1 MAQTITYNDKTYLN
15 ENSSIADEN
24 KVKDTD
30 MNEIKSVVNANATIL
45 DNQAPQA
52 ITLETNV
59 VTGVI
64 SATTKFA
71 LNKVR
76 NQVGTQITGNTSTHR
91 VIIGSGVSNVMVS
104 AQVQGARQG
113 GGAVQIELRK
123 NGTQI
128 KKAYMSATDSFQT
141 MPILPFIESVQENDY
156 FELYLIDGSIN
167 GSSGLSNQT
176 LVYITVQ
183 KIN

>member
-1 MAQTITYNDKTYLN
+1 MFKI
-15 ENSSIADEN
+15 NSNLIE
-24 KVKDTD
+24 
-30 MNEIKSVVNANATIL
+30 KS
-45 DNQAPQA
+45 A

-64 SATTKFA
+64 SATTRFA
-71 LNKVR
+71 LNKIR
-76 NQVGTQITGNTSTHR
+76 NQVGTQITANTTTNR
-91 VIIGSGVSNVMVS
+91 IIIGTGVSNVMIS

-113 GGAVQIELRK
+113 TNAAIIELRK

-141 MPILPFIESVQENDY
+141 LPILPFVESVQENDY
-156 FELYLIDGSIN
+156 FELYITDGSIN

-176 LVYITVQ
+176 LCYITVE